1 MIFWIVVVVLLIG
14 VAVSVA
20 WPLVSGRSD
29 AREEVDF
36 DIEVFRDQLT
46 ELDREH
52 REGRLLYVEAEAAK
66 AEISRRILAADAARK
81 GDGGAGVERHPAAA
95 VLLAVL
101 LVGSAV
107 TAYSYTGS
115 PNQPSRPYAEREDE
129 RKQRTAGTRGQQMNL
144 SALAGRLKKRLSEDA
159 ESVQGW
165 QLLARTYMTMGNF
178 AEAVPAFER
187 LIALNGANSG
197 TFASYGEAIA
207 LAAQGSVT
215 SKSQA
220 AFREALA
227 MNFKEPTAR
236 FYIALADWQGGEH
249 RKAYDGWLSLMA
261 ETPVDAA
268 WAGILQQRLTE
279 ASEKLGLD
287 VAALPK
293 PLPPSSSLESGAR
306 ESAPGESAAQRL
318 GGPTGED
325 VAAAQKML
333 PKERQ
338 EMIRGMV
345 AGLAAKLEDDPANFE
360 GWKRLIRSYSVLG
373 EKVLA
378 KEALDK
384 ALAQFTRAPFV
395 KRQLLALGQEF
406 DLKAPPEVEVSA
418 VPRGPS
424 TEDIRAAQ
432 EMNPEEQ
439 REMIEG
445 MVAQLAAR
453 LEENPNDLQGWI
465 RLGRSYNVLGKPN
478 DARDALAKAVKVAPG
493 NVDILILYGR
503 TIRTAAGN
511 KPTAASIEVMQK
523 VLTLQPAHVEALF
536 FSGLAAAGVG
546 DKAEARRLWEK
557 AQSGLPEN
565 SKKRE
570 ALQRQIDDL
579 YK

>member
-1 MIFWIVVVVLLIG
+1 MIFWIVVVVLLIA
-14 VAVSVA
+14 VAVGVA

-66 AEISRRILAADAARK
+66 AEISRRILAAHAARK

-101 LVGSAV
+101 LVGSTV
-107 TAYSYTGS
+107 TAYNYTGS
-115 PNQPSRPYAEREDE
+115 PHQPSRPYAEREDE

-144 SALAGRLKKRLSEDA
+144 SALADRLKKRLSEDA
-159 ESVQGW
+159 ESIQGW

-178 AEAVPAFER
+178 AEAVSAFER
-187 LIALNGANSG
+187 LIALNGANAG

-215 SKSQA
+215 SKSQV

-236 FYIALADWQGGEH
+236 FYLALVDWQGGEH

-306 ESAPGESAAQRL
+306 ESAAGESAAQRL

-325 VAAAQKML
+325 VAVAQKML

-406 DLKAPPEVEVSA
+406 DLKAPPEAEVSA

-432 EMNPEEQ
+432 EMSPEEQ

-536 FSGLAAAGVG
+536 FSGLAAAGAG

-565 SKKRE
+565 STERE

-579 YK
+579 NK

>member
-1 MIFWIVVVVLLIG
+1 
-14 VAVSVA
+14 
-20 WPLVSGRSD
+20 
-29 AREEVDF
+29 
-36 DIEVFRDQLT
+36 
-46 ELDREH
+46 
-52 REGRLLYVEAEAAK
+52 
-66 AEISRRILAADAARK
+66 
-81 GDGGAGVERHPAAA
+81 
-95 VLLAVL
+95 
-101 LVGSAV
+101 
-107 TAYSYTGS
+107 
-115 PNQPSRPYAEREDE
+115 
-129 RKQRTAGTRGQQMNL
+129 
-144 SALAGRLKKRLSEDA
+144 
-159 ESVQGW
+159 
-165 QLLARTYMTMGNF
+165 
-178 AEAVPAFER
+178 
-187 LIALNGANSG
+187 
-197 TFASYGEAIA
+197 
-207 LAAQGSVT
+207 
-215 SKSQA
+215 
-220 AFREALA
+220 
-227 MNFKEPTAR
+227 
-236 FYIALADWQGGEH
+236 
-249 RKAYDGWLSLMA
+249 
-261 ETPVDAA
+261 
-268 WAGILQQRLTE
+268 
-279 ASEKLGLD
+279 
-287 VAALPK
+287 
-293 PLPPSSSLESGAR
+293 
-306 ESAPGESAAQRL
+306 
-318 GGPTGED
+318 
-325 VAAAQKML
+325 ML

-406 DLKAPPEVEVSA
+406 DLKAPPEAEVSA

>member
-1 MIFWIVVVVLLIG
+1 
-14 VAVSVA
+14 
-20 WPLVSGRSD
+20 
-29 AREEVDF
+29 
-36 DIEVFRDQLT
+36 RDQLT

-81 GDGGAGVERHPAAA
+81 GDGGPGEERHPAAA

-107 TAYSYTGS
+107 TGYIYTGS
-115 PNQPSRPYAEREDE
+115 PNQPSHPYAEREDE

-144 SALAGRLKKRLSEDA
+144 SDLADRLKKRLNEDA
-159 ESVQGW
+159 DSVQGW

-178 AEAVPAFER
+178 AEAVPAFEQ
-187 LIALNGANSG
+187 LIALNGADSG
-197 TFASYGEAIA
+197 TFASYGEAIS

-215 SKSQA
+215 PKSQA

-227 MNFKEPTAR
+227 KNFKEPTAR
-236 FYIALADWQGGEH
+236 FYLALADWQGGEH
-249 RKAYDGWLSLMA
+249 RKAYDGWLALMA
-261 ETPVDAA
+261 ETPVDAT
-268 WAGILQQRLTE
+268 WAGVLQQRLTE

-293 PLPPSSSLESGAR
+293 LLPPSGPPESASK
-306 ESAPGESAAQRL
+306 ESAPGESSIQHP
-318 GGPTGED
+318 GGPTAED
-325 VAAAQKML
+325 VTAAQKML
-333 PKERQ
+333 PTERQ

-345 AGLAAKLEDDPANFE
+345 AGLAAKLEGDPANFE

-373 EKVLA
+373 EKLLA

-406 DLKAPPEVEVSA
+406 DLDDAPAASA
-418 VPRGPS
+418 SEVPRGPS
-424 TEDIRAAQ
+424 AEDIRAAQ

-439 REMIEG
+439 SEMIEG
-445 MVAQLAAR
+445 MVAQLASR
-453 LEENPNDLQGWI
+453 LAENPNDLQGWI

-478 DARDALAKAVKVAPG
+478 DARDALAKAAKVAPG
-493 NVDILILYGR
+493 NVDILILYAR

-511 KPTAASIEVMQK
+511 KPTATSIEVMQK
-523 VLTLQPAHVEALF
+523 VLTLQPANVEALF
-536 FSGLAAAGVG
+536 FSGLAASGAG

-557 AQSGLPEN
+557 AQSGLPED
-565 SKKRE
+565 SKERE

-579 YK
+579 NK